1 MCGNILSE
9 SLARHIKKRREFL
22 VYLLQRFNIIV
33 GFFQRMLLGKFSLC
47 KSLGED
53 LLELWYEHGKDL
65 VWVGDGQSLLE
76 EVKQRVEGM
85 RGRVEIFCL
94 LPFQIS
100 YFFEV
105 GLEDSEVGLL
115 ARFPPGDRRFD
126 GSFL

>member
-1 MCGNILSE
+1 MRGNILSE

-53 LLELWYEHGKDL
+53 LLELRDEHGKDL
-65 VWVGDGQSLLE
+65 VQIVNCQSFLE
-76 EVKQRVEGM
+76 EVQQRVVGM
-85 RGRVEIFCL
+85 CRRVEIFCL

-100 YFFEV
+100 YFF
-105 GLEDSEVGLL
+105 
-115 ARFPPGDRRFD
+115 
-126 GSFL
+126 